1 MQIEPLQ
8 IQSKLDANSVV
19 KLMTQTVANRTKPNK
34 HQGKKQI
41 SIVYYVCF
49 YFMFLFFTFFFFF
62 LKSLFF
68 YMCLD
73 SKLK

>member
-8 IQSKLDANSVV
+8 IPSKLDANSVV

-49 YFMFLFFTFFFFF
+49 YFMFLFFTFFF
-62 LKSLFF
+62 LKKKFVLLYVSR
-68 YMCLD
+68 
-73 SKLK
+73 